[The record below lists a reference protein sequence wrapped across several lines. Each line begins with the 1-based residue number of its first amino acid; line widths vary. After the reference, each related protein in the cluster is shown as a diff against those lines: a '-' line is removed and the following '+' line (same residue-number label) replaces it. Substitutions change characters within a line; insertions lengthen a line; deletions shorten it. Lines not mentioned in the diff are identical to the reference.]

1 MNTHAYTT
9 ETAVRQELQNND
21 EGITP
26 IILSA
31 IEAASRYIDEET
43 NREFRLFDYTQDGF
57 VIRPEA
63 VLDSGGRPPYG
74 GLHPT
79 PRRVM
84 GREIYLPAPII
95 EVNELKH
102 GGSVISADNYY
113 FSFRDSGITLRMPI
127 EVDLFEKKLLFFG
140 KLGYEPVMDNG
151 SPQYDRPPVGLPAAI
166 ERSATLIASA
176 WTGEMRQEQVALD
189 GARVEILDRRI
200 PSEAKELLKSWK
212 RIISL

>member
-21 EGITP
+21 EDITP
-26 IILSA
+26 VIASS
-31 IEAASRYIDEET
+31 IESASRYIDGEI
-43 NREFRLFDYTQDGF
+43 NREFRLFDYTQDAF
-57 VIRPEA
+57 VVRPEA

-95 EVNELKH
+95 EVNELRN
-102 GGSVISADNYY
+102 GNEVINADHYY
-113 FSFRDSGITLRMPI
+113 FSFRDSGITLRRPI

-140 KLGYEPVMDNG
+140 KLGYEPVIDNG
-151 SPQYDRPPVGLPAAI
+151 TPNYNLPPVGIPAAI
-166 ERSATLIASA
+166 ERAATLIAAA

-200 PSEAKELLKSWK
+200 PSEAKDLLKTWK